1 MFLRTFLL
9 RLKLNLS
16 SAKGIVSLLIAL
28 IIAIV
33 PFIELSVP
41 DAAVPIGW
49 IDEDESEFSTLL
61 KQRVEEI
68 KVLYIDKEKDEDKLI
83 GKLQT
88 GQLEGIIKVQEGFE
102 NSLKDGEYEETLV
115 MMTSPYSTAFEIVTE
130 SIGRKAM
137 EMWVACYCANLAGD
151 IVDSDSYDTVFE
163 KSMANESEPILVL
176 NQLSG
181 SNDVPIDKTEP
192 IEKAAYTSLYLLCA
206 FACFYMMAGPIG
218 TDNNDFR
225 QRLLVGRMTIERY
238 RFALS
243 LSDAA
248 FILPCLLPVLI
259 GFGTAGEGTVIPT
272 VIAAFA
278 LYLISYG
285 GVASLLC
292 IISNKTTYMLT
303 LTLVVIINLFLGSM
317 LLKLPAA
324 GIVSTL
330 SHLLP
335 SRWMSAMEQ
344 IGSWCLLGLLI
355 SAAVY
360 NALPFVFTNKND

>member
-9 RLKLNLS
+9 RLKLNVS
-16 SAKGIVSLLIAL
+16 SARGIASLLIAL
-28 IIAIV
+28 TIAIV
-33 PFIELSVP
+33 PFIGLSVP
-41 DAAVPIGW
+41 DAAIPIGW
-49 IDEDESEFSTLL
+49 IDEDGSEFSTLL
-61 KQRVEEI
+61 RQRVEEI
-68 KVLYIDKEKDEDKLI
+68 GVLYIDEETDEDKLI

-88 GQLEGIIKVQEGFE
+88 GQLEGVLKIPKGFE
-102 NSLKDGEYEETLV
+102 DTLKEGEYEETLV
-115 MMTSPYSTAFEIVTE
+115 MLTSPYSTAFEVVAE

-137 EMWVACYCANLAGD
+137 EIWVACYCANLAGD
-151 IVDSDSYDTVFE
+151 IADNNSHDTVFE

-176 NQLSG
+176 TQLSG
-181 SNDVPIDKTEP
+181 RTDIPVSKTEP

-206 FACFYMMAGPIG
+206 FACFYILAGPIG
-218 TDNNDFR
+218 TDNSDFR
-225 QRLLVGRMTIERY
+225 QRLLVGRMSIERY

-248 FILPCLLPVLI
+248 FLLPCLLPSLI
-259 GFGTAGEGTVIPT
+259 GFGAARQGIVIPT

-278 LYLISYG
+278 LYLIAYG

-292 IISNKTTYMLT
+292 RIRNKTTHMLT

-317 LLKLPAA
+317 LLKLPAV
-324 GIVSTL
+324 GIVSTM
-330 SHLLP
+330 SYLLP
-335 SRWMSAMEQ
+335 SRWISAMEQ

-360 NALPFVFTNKND
+360 NTLPFVFRKRED